1 MSNFNTMNSG
11 SSENRDNPWVVD
23 SAERDREKPLA
34 ERLAEAGVDNKILNS
49 DYLKDV
55 LNGSAQIESFDVSKD
70 GKELV
75 LKGDTELKE
84 GITKG
89 IMSSVSSD
97 KTDRT
102 ISLLD
107 NGGMAINEKYSS
119 AIALEAHDG
128 PNAAIT
134 TGISLYGE
142 RRVSKSILNGDG
154 DIVHYESTEDSTPTQ
169 ERKASGFPNELRKVV
184 ENAYFWD
191 ANYYE
196 DRREVRADVDGGYV
210 NVTVRDWDKKAL
222 ISNGLPT
229 AVHNL
234 RYPRDSRDGK
244 YDLDKTVGPDLDIEL
259 AYEAEQAKRSE

>member
-84 GITKG
+84 ED
-89 IMSSVSSD
+89 IMSSVSSN

-107 NGGMAINEKYSS
+107 NGGMAINEKHSS
-119 AIALEAHDG
+119 ARAFEEHDG

-154 DIVHYESTEDSTPTQ
+154 DIVHYESTRDCTPIQ

-184 ENAYFWD
+184 EDAYFWND
-191 ANYYE
+191 NYYE

-234 RYPRDSRDGK
+234 RYPRDSRDEK
-244 YDLDKTVGPDLDIEL
+244 YELHRTVGSDLDMKL